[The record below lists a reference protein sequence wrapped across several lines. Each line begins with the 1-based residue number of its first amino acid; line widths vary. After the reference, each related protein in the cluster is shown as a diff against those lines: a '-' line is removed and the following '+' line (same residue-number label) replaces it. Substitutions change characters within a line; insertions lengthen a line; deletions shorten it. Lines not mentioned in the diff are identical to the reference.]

1 MVKRIMWCTVSYVLL
16 IVIVMASNHFIN
28 NSNLIDNTK
37 NLLNTVTKGII
48 IAGAIAVIAFPIFFS
63 HKLKK

>member
-1 MVKRIMWCTVSYVLL
+1 MVKRIIWCTVSYTLL

-37 NLLNTVTKGII
+37 NLLNTVTKVII

-63 HKLKK
+63 LKLKK